1 MRASRSLTTLFLAL
15 IILTLS
21 SAGAAFAQNPPATNL
36 PAANPLAAVPERLVA
51 WDKTLK
57 AAEATLQQEI
67 LAPPEINAAT
77 KQLAAVIAE
86 AQALRGASQ
95 PAVQSVATE
104 LQSLGPPPA
113 EGAPPEDEKVAN
125 TRAALSKRQAELDG
139 YISQAQLTTVRAQ
152 NLLAAIGV
160 HEQSQRTAFMLKRLP
175 SPLKP
180 TVWLEAWQQMLGA
193 VDDTLSAPQ
202 RWWRAIAAE
211 GMEGIVLI
219 GGAFLIAISLLI
231 AWQVHLFLRRRWGPN
246 PMIEEPSHARRILAA
261 TAMAVSDILLPCIF
275 LGALG
280 LLIGWIVPVKSDF
293 FSKLVA
299 GATLNL
305 IVFLL
310 VSGLA
315 RATLS
320 PHAPTWRVIPVT
332 PQGAPQIANKVTL
345 LAIMV
350 ALFNMVYLMGT
361 KEGPVA
367 PDAFTACNAFLRDLV
382 IGAIALSL
390 LRRDYWAAPDA
401 RLAGI
406 MGLVRRLL
414 IAVACVSPLL
424 SLAGYAYLSENI
436 LIAVTATLVVVG
448 IAWLLRSVML
458 EGLVRVLG
466 AEVTDEGAAAA
477 PGRTQ
482 AFRLSF
488 WARLLV
494 ETVLWLPAFYLLLVF
509 YGLSPSLLN
518 LIINR
523 AVTGIQVGQVSL
535 SLSEIVL
542 ALFVL
547 VAGLFIVGRIKRWL
561 SDHLLPKSRF
571 DIGLQNSVTAGFGY
585 VGSIVVI
592 TLAVVTLGIDLSNI
606 AIIAGALSV
615 GVGFGLKTIVE
626 NFVAGI
632 LILIERPIKV
642 GDWIVVGGTE
652 GTVKRISVRSTE
664 VETFDNASVIFPNS
678 ELIANS
684 VVNWTLRDRII
695 RVVIPMRVV
704 PGTDTRLVRDLL
716 LDCARQQRRVCAE
729 PAPTVLF
736 KRFVDIGLEFELRC
750 FVIDTA
756 YVNQVTSDLNF
767 AIDNAFRAHGVEMAH
782 TASVI
787 RPKPE
792 VPPPPATEPVKQ
804 PKPSGPIAT
813 EE

>member
-1 MRASRSLTTLFLAL
+1 MRVTRSSIVFFVFLAL
-15 IILTLS
+15 FVATFGS
-21 SAGAAFAQNPPATNL
+21 FSFAQTSTGQS
-36 PAANPLAAVPERLVA
+36 PLVEASQRVA
-51 WDKTLK
+51 GWEKTLK
-57 AAEATLQQEI
+57 AAEATLQLDELDSPQI
-67 LAPPEINAAT
+67 DAT
-77 KQLAAVIAE
+77 TKELSGVIAQ
-86 AQALRGASQ
+86 AQTLRSASQQAL
-95 PAVQSVATE
+95 QSVVAE
-104 LQSLGPPPA
+104 LKSLGPAPVD
-113 EGAPPEDEKVAN
+113 GAPPEDDKVAN
-125 TRAALSKRQAELDG
+125 TRATLTKRQAELDG
-139 YISQAQLTTVRAQ
+139 YISQAQLATVRAQ
-152 NLLAAIGV
+152 NLVATFGV
-160 HEQSQRTAFMLKRLP
+160 HEQGKRTAEMLKRFP
-175 SPLKP
+175 APLKP
-180 TVWLEAWQQMLGA
+180 SVWLDASQQLLVA
-193 VDDTLSAPQ
+193 VADTVDAPQ
-202 RWWRAIAAE
+202 RWWHAIVAE
-211 GMEGIVLI
+211 NLEGIILI
-219 GGAFLIAISLLI
+219 GGAALIAVALI
-231 AWQVHLFLRRRWGPN
+231 AGWQINAFLRRRWGPT
-246 PMIEEPSHARRILAA
+246 PTIEEPSHARRILAA
-261 TAMAVSDILLPCIF
+261 ASLAVSDILLPCIF
-275 LGALG
+275 LGVLWFVVG
-280 LLIGWIVPVKSDF
+280 LIVPIKSDF
-293 FSKLVA
+293 FSKLVG
-299 GATLNL
+299 GAVLNL

-320 PHAPTWRVIPVT
+320 PHFPNWRVIPVT
-332 PQGAPQIANKVTL
+332 PKGAPEIANRIIL

-350 ALFNMVYLMGT
+350 AVFNMIFVMGT
-361 KEGPVA
+361 KDGPFP
-367 PDAFTACNAFLRDLV
+367 PDAFTACVTFVRDLV
-382 IGAIALSL
+382 VGAIALSL

-401 RLAGI
+401 RLAGV
-406 MGLVRRLL
+406 MGFVRRLL
-414 IAVACVSPLL
+414 IIVACVSPLL
-424 SLAGYAYLSENI
+424 SLSGYAYLSATI

-448 IAWLLRSVML
+448 LAWLLRSALL
-458 EGLVRVLG
+458 EGLGRILG
-466 AEVTDEGAAAA
+466 AEVTDEGAAA
-477 PGRTQ
+477 TQ
-482 AFRLSF
+482 GAAHALRLSF

-494 ETVLWLPAFYLLLVF
+494 ETVLWLPAFYLLLVV
-509 YGLSPSLLN
+509 YGLSPTLLN

-523 AVTGIQVGQVSL
+523 AISGIQVGQVTL

-542 ALFVL
+542 ALVVL
-547 VAGLFIVGRIKRWL
+547 VAGLFVVGRAKRWL
-561 SDHLLPKSRF
+561 SDQILPKSRF
-571 DIGLQNSVTAGFGY
+571 DIGLQNSVAAGFGY
-585 VGSIVVI
+585 VGGIIVI

-695 RVVIPMRVV
+695 RIVIPMRVV
-704 PGTDTRLVRDLL
+704 PGTNTKLVRDLL

-767 AIDNAFRAHGVEMAH
+767 AIDAAFHAHGVEMAH

-787 RPKPE
+787 RPKAEAAPT
-792 VPPPPATEPVKQ
+792 PPVTEPTRQ
-804 PKPSGPIAT
+804 PKASGPIST

>member
-1 MRASRSLTTLFLAL
+1 MRFHRLLSRFLLLITLAL
-15 IILTLS
+15 ALGGSPAL
-21 SAGAAFAQNPPATNL
+21 AQNGQL
-36 PAANPLAAVPERLVA
+36 PNPLADVPERLA
-51 WDKTLK
+51 EWDKTLK
-57 AAEATLQQEI
+57 QTEAALQEEA
-67 LAPPEINAAT
+67 LAPAEIDAAT
-77 KQLAAVIAE
+77 KNLATVIAG
-86 AQALRGASQ
+86 AQALRTASQ
-95 PAVQSVATE
+95 QAAQSIATE

-113 EGAPPEDEKVAN
+113 EGAPPEDEKVAD
-125 TRAALSKRQAELDG
+125 TRATLTKRQAELDG
-139 YISQAQLTTVRAQ
+139 FVSQAQLTTVRAQ
-152 NLLAAIGV
+152 NLVAALGV
-160 HEQSQRTAFMLKRLP
+160 HEQGQRTAFMLKRLP

-180 TVWLEAWQQMLGA
+180 SVWLAAWDQMLGA
-193 VDDTLSAPQ
+193 VDDSLTAPQ

-211 GMEGIVLI
+211 NMEGIVLI
-219 GGAFLIAISLLI
+219 GGALLIVVSLGI
-231 AWQVHLFLRRRWGPN
+231 AWQIHLFLRRRWGPN
-246 PMIEEPSHARRILAA
+246 PAIEEPSHARRILAA
-261 TAMAVSDILLPCIF
+261 ASMAVSDILLPCIF

-280 LLIGWIVPVKSDF
+280 LLVGWIVPIKSDF
-293 FSKLVA
+293 FSILVR

-320 PHAPTWRVIPVT
+320 PHFPTWRVIPVT
-332 PQGAPQIANKVTL
+332 PQGALQIANKVTL

-350 ALFNMVYLMGT
+350 AIFNMVYLMGT
-361 KEGPVA
+361 KDGPIA
-367 PDAFTACNAFLRDLV
+367 PDSFTACNTFLRDVV
-382 IGAIALSL
+382 ICVIALSL
-390 LRRDYWAAPDA
+390 LKREYWAAPDA

-406 MGLVRRLL
+406 MGSVRRLL
-414 IAVACVSPLL
+414 IFVACVSPLI
-424 SLAGYAYLSENI
+424 SLAGFSYLSETI

-448 IAWLLRSVML
+448 IAWLLRSALL
-458 EGLVRVLG
+458 EGLARILG
-466 AEVTDEGAAAA
+466 AEVTDEGAAAE
-477 PGRTQ
+477 PGK
-482 AFRLSF
+482 AHALRLSF

-494 ETVLWLPAFYLLLVF
+494 ETILWLPALYLLLLF
-509 YGLSPSLLN
+509 YGLSPALLN

-523 AVTGIQVGQVSL
+523 AVSGVQVGQVSL
-535 SLSEIVL
+535 SLSDIVL

-547 VAGLFIVGRIKRWL
+547 VAGLFIVGRVKRWL
-561 SDHLLPKSRF
+561 GDHVMPRSRF
-571 DIGLQNSVTAGFGY
+571 DVGLQNSVTAGFGY
-585 VGSIVVI
+585 VGSIIVI
-592 TLAVVTLGIDLSNI
+592 TLAVVTLGIDLSSI

-615 GVGFGLKTIVE
+615 GVGFGLKTVVE

-695 RVVIPMRVV
+695 RIVIPLRVV
-704 PGTDTRLVRDLL
+704 PGSDTKLVRDLL
-716 LDCARQQRRVCAE
+716 LDCARQQRRVCSE

-767 AIDNAFRAHGVEMAH
+767 AIDAAFRAHNIDMAH

-787 RPKPE
+787 RPRPE
-792 VPPPPATEPVKQ
+792 TPPPASEPVNQ
-804 PKPSGPIAT
+804 PKPSGPIAR